1 MIDYAVCCCQGQ
13 RSYNEDRV
21 GISTEQGDCATFVL
35 ADGLGGH
42 GMGDIAS
49 SLAVECSLSCAED
62 TGNKGNALLCNCFER
77 AQSSIL
83 KKQNELDAGQ
93 KMKTTMVLLRIEK
106 NMAYFGY
113 IGDSRLYHFSSRGWK
128 RLTMDHSV
136 PQLLVSTGEI
146 KESEIRHH
154 PDRNKLLRVLG
165 VEWETPRYSIN
176 PKPVPV
182 KRGDGFLLCSDGFWE
197 YILEEEMTGFYKKE
211 QNAQHWLEKMKE
223 LVEKRGEAAQEN
235 ADNFSAIAIR
245 IV

>member
-1 MIDYAVCCCQGQ
+1 MVDYAVCCCQGQ

-21 GISTEQGDCATFVL
+21 GISTEQGDRATFVL

-42 GMGDIAS
+42 GMGDVAS
-49 SLAVECSLSCAED
+49 SLAVESSLTCAQDNECS
-62 TGNKGNALLCNCFER
+62 GNTLLCDCFEL
-77 AQSSIL
+77 AQHSIL
-83 KKQNELDAGQ
+83 EKQVELDAAQ
-93 KMKTTMVLLRIEK
+93 KMKTTMVLLRIERNK
-106 NMAYFGY
+106 AYFGH

-146 KESEIRHH
+146 KENEIRHH

-165 VEWETPRYSIN
+165 VEWETPRYTIN
-176 PKPVPV
+176 PKPVPA

-197 YILEEEMTGFYKKE
+197 YILEEEMTDLYKRE
-211 QNAQHWLEKMKE
+211 PDAQRWLEKMKE
-223 LVEKRGEAAQEN
+223 LVEKRGAAAQEN

-245 IV
+245 MV